1 MKYTIKQLVR
11 KPLQIQ
17 GRETAIIT
25 MLLVDE
31 ENKELKVK
39 VWKSKWSDSF
49 VIGMALIDPKM
60 EDKPDR
66 DGIGVEHWL
75 INPDKGKGGAFTPRT
90 FDSWFNAYQLAIS
103 FMAIMVPT
111 KKMVFKDLDEFA
123 TKFKERLTNGPVAAQ
138 AKESAVVD
146 LKESGLAP
154 AEEKNP
160 LDDMNPEEEISDE
173 ELEL

>member
-17 GRETAIIT
+17 GRATEILT

-31 ENKELKVK
+31 IGKEIKVK
-39 VWKSKWSDSF
+39 TWKSKWSDSF
-49 VIGMALIDPKM
+49 VERMVLIDVQM
-60 EDKPDR
+60 EEKPGL
-66 DGIGVEHWL
+66 DGFPEKWL
-75 INPDKGKGGAFTPRT
+75 INPDKGKGAFVSRT

-103 FMAIMVPT
+103 FMGISTPT
-111 KKMVFKDLDEFA
+111 GKIVFKDLDGFA

-154 AEEKNP
+154 
-160 LDDMNPEEEISDE
+160 ISDE